1 MKKIIIFAICL
12 ACCMAVSL
20 PSFAIELTV
29 EAVKAKKVPASYA
42 TVKDGKIVYGKHAT
56 AYSPDSLDRILR
68 AYELDFNDNDV
79 NELNYP
85 RYAKVKDGEIVFGKS
100 SAAYDPGTYHKILSA
115 YDLILPIE
123 NARAL
128 KDPPNYVK
136 LNDNNKLIFGK
147 RSTAYSPEEFNMLLN
162 AYILPPTDKIE
173 PRDTGVCPDADGD
186 GVCDEEDD
194 CPNEYGERDN
204 RGCPKEKPPCPDSD
218 RDGVCD
224 EFDECPDT
232 PAGKRVDVRGCPE
245 PEICPDSDGD
255 GVCDEDD
262 QCPDTPMGTAV
273 DEKTGCPPPAD
284 EIPTTVCV
292 DADEDGVCDDRD
304 ACLGTPKGAFVNER
318 GCWIIENLLFDF
330 DKSVI
335 KEKYYGDL
343 EEVAKVLKENPDLVV
358 EIQGHT
364 CWVGTEKYNQGLSE
378 RRAKSVV
385 KFLEDKGVD
394 PARLSWEGY
403 GESRPAFENTTR
415 EGRIKNRRVE
425 MAPKH

>member
-20 PSFAIELTV
+20 PSFAIELSV

-42 TVKDGKIVYGKHAT
+42 TVKNGKIVYGKHAT

-68 AYELDFNDNDV
+68 AYELDLNDNDV

-128 KDPPNYVK
+128 RDPPNYVK

-147 RSTAYSPEEFNMLLN
+147 SSTAYSPEEFNMLLN
-162 AYILPPTDKIE
+162 AYILPTTTAKVDPG
-173 PRDTGVCPDADGD
+173 PCNDADGD
-186 GVCDEEDD
+186 GVCDEDDD

-204 RGCPKEKPPCPDSD
+204 RGCPKPPP
-218 RDGVCD
+218 
-224 EFDECPDT
+224 P
-232 PAGKRVDVRGCPE
+232 PVDCV
-245 PEICPDSDGD
+245 DSDGD

-262 QCPDTPMGTAV
+262 DCPNTPADTPVDVRGCPKLVPCPDSDGDGVCDKDDQCPDTPMGTVV
-273 DEKTGCPPPAD
+273 DKNTGCPPPAD
-284 EIPTTVCV
+284 EIPTVCV

-343 EEVAKVLKENPDLVV
+343 DEVARVLKENPDLVV

-364 CWVGTEKYNQGLSE
+364 CWVGTDKYNQGLSE

-385 KFLEDKGVD
+385 KYLEDKGVD
-394 PARLSWEGY
+394 PARLSLEGY

-425 MAPKH
+425 MAPKQ